1 MLALR
6 ILAVLVVL
14 LVGGALVTFL
24 FTRDRRFLRFAWRVL
39 KYGLV
44 VAAIVLALFALER
57 IAIAL

>member
-14 LVGGALVTFL
+14 LVGGALVAFL
-24 FTRDRRFLRFAWRVL
+24 FTRDRRFLRFVWRAL

-44 VAAIVLALFALER
+44 VAAVVLALFALER
-57 IAIAL
+57 IAIAV

>member
-1 MLALR
+1 MLAFR
-6 ILAVLVVL
+6 ILAVLVIL

-44 VAAIVLALFALER
+44 VAAVVLVLFALER
-57 IAIAL
+57 IAIAG